1 MKNSILLLALFFF
14 SCTSD
19 DIAENLSPSYTV
31 EDKWLWSPSENRADA
46 NTMYE
51 LIDGNVYTYYCIDC
65 PANDEYWNDL
75 DSNDRIPGVKKYSF
89 DGDSLE
95 WYGAQRGVSFACDGG
110 KLIMDGGL
118 MQLWRLNSNCN

>member
-1 MKNSILLLALFFF
+1 MKHIILISILFFF

-51 LIDGNVYTYYCIDC
+51 LLDNNVYTYYCSECLTD
-65 PANDEYWNDL
+65 DDWNDL
-75 DSNDRIPGVKKYSF
+75 DSNDRIPEVKKYSF

-95 WYGAQRGVSFACDGG
+95 WYGAQRGVSFECNGG

-118 MQLWRLNSNCN
+118 IQLWRLNSNCN

>member
-65 PANDEYWNDL
+65 PANDEYWSSL

>member
-1 MKNSILLLALFFF
+1 MKNLILIPALFLFA
-14 SCTSD
+14 CGSD

-31 EDKWLWSPSENRADA
+31 EGKWLWSPSENRADV

-51 LIDGNVYTYYCIDC
+51 LLGDNVYTYYCSACLSD
-65 PANDEYWNDL
+65 NDWNAL

-110 KLIMDGGL
+110 KLIMDGGP
-118 MQLWRLNSNCN
+118 QLWRLYSNCN